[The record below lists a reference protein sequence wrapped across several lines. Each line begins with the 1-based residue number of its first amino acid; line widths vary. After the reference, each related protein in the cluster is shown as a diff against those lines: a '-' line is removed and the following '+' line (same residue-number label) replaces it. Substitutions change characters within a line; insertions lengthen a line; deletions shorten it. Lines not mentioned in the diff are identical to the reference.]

1 MPGLSD
7 LGLYQRTLL
16 IFHGEWSNVKQGEK
30 NSSQVARKEPLVT
43 VALDLTQGLWV
54 ARGSN
59 WQLARS
65 RFLGAVSGSAS
76 TSHASVILS
85 APMGDV
91 EIFQYF
97 SNDAPRRDG
106 AAFRGTVPAANGA
119 TRYAQRTHWWRY
131 DDPSIMTPFDRMAEM
146 LDRAVRSPKLKARI
160 REQFGGLISPEVLLP
175 LAGTFLCMF
184 GTEFVGGLVAVRWLA
199 GLLGVNQL
207 LCDGYFYEPRAEAL
221 NRICMG
227 AASVSDLDYGAE
239 LIGDILCQVIADIG
253 MAVGVSALSAV
264 AKNLFSALIA
274 AAPESVRLAL
284 RENAHVAAAYI
295 RGKAYKRMDLLQDA
309 HGTPLEPAAEKMYKE
324 SCEREREVLV
334 VREPDAQ
341 RLAWVSGDMPNN
353 AKPCMVKAR
362 SPDGW
367 HGLVCL
373 KRSDV
378 TGSLKRS
385 AGSFDTQKLRG
396 YNKHFDAEHMP
407 ARLPMY
413 DMPMDGRDLGSGI
426 DYHYTGKDHIELKGH
441 KLVDLGDRM
450 LVVDSQGRPYIADLD
465 LATRQRPGLSKAGAH
480 LPGKG
485 EDSPVLE
492 CKLNESYH
500 KHGGNRSHFPAQ
512 HGGRTASVGY
522 NEFNLA
528 AGEVPGK
535 NGFWGPQA
543 DTPSGYKTER
553 LVIFLPE
560 AVGNRIVAKMYA
572 FEGWA
577 QFKMFFEANH
587 MQFGFKSFA
596 EVRAMSR

>member
-7 LGLYQRTLL
+7 IGLYQRTILV
-16 IFHGEWSNVKQGEK
+16 FHGQWSNVKPGQV
-30 NSSQVARKEPLVT
+30 SSSRVAPTEPLVA
-43 VALDLTQGLWV
+43 VALDLSQGFWI

-65 RFLGAVSGSAS
+65 HFLGAVSGSAR
-76 TSHASVILS
+76 TSQASVIIS
-85 APMGDV
+85 TPKGDV

-106 AAFRGTVPAANGA
+106 AAFRGTLPAANGA
-119 TRYAQRTHWWRY
+119 TRYAQRSHWWRY

-160 REQFGGLISPEVLLP
+160 HDQFGGLISPEVLLP
-175 LAGTFLCMF
+175 LAGTFVCMF
-184 GTEFVGGLVAVRWLA
+184 GAEFVGGLTAVRVLA

-207 LCDGYFYEPRAEAL
+207 LCDLYFYEPRAQAL
-221 NRICMG
+221 HRICMG
-227 AASVSDLDYGAE
+227 AASVSDLDYGAD
-239 LIGDILCQVIADIG
+239 LISEILCQLIADIG
-253 MAVGVSALSAV
+253 MAVGVNALSTV
-264 AKNLFSALIA
+264 AKNLFAALIA
-274 AAPESVRLAL
+274 AAPETVRLAL

-295 RGKAYKRMDLLQDA
+295 RGKPYKRMDLLQDA
-309 HGTPLEPAAEKMYKE
+309 HGTPMEPAAVKMYEE
-324 SCEREREVLV
+324 SCQREREVLV

-353 AKPCMVKAR
+353 AKPCMLKAR

-378 TGSLKRS
+378 SGSLKRS
-385 AGSFDTQKLRG
+385 AASFDVQNLRG
-396 YNKHFDAEHMP
+396 YSKNFDAEHLP
-407 ARLPMY
+407 AKLPMY

-426 DYHYTGKDHIELKGH
+426 DYHYTGKDHVELRGH

-450 LVVDSQGRPYIADLD
+450 LVVDAQLRPYISDLD

-500 KHGGNRSHFPAQ
+500 RNGGNRSHLPSR

-528 AGEVPGK
+528 AGQIPGK
-535 NGFWGPQA
+535 NGFWGPHA
-543 DTPSGYKTER
+543 DTPTGYKTER

-560 AVGNRIVAKMYA
+560 AVGNRIVPKMYA

-577 QFKMFFEANH
+577 QFKTFFEANQ

-596 EVRAMSR
+596 EVRAMSH